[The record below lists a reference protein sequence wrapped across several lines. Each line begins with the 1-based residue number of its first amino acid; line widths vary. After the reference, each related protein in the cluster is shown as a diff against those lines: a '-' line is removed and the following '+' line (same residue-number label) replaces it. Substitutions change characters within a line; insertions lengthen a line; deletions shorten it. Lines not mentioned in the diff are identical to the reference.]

1 MEASYFKTLIQEI
14 TMINECRLAKNG
26 EFTQRA
32 FMNGKI
38 PLSKAESIID
48 IIESDTAAAHKIAL
62 NQYQGH
68 VYKTISQLRQQLM
81 NCLERV
87 EASLEFPDE
96 VGNIK
101 DTTVLDEINK
111 INNAIS
117 PIIKASDYGLTI
129 KHGLKFLI
137 IGEPNVGK
145 SSLLNA
151 LSGEERSIV
160 TSTPG
165 TTRDYIDVSLEYKG
179 IQIQL
184 IDTAGIRKT
193 SNDIEKQGIEKIND
207 LVLKT
212 DGVIHLRDIQ
222 SKHDH
227 LPFNIPK
234 NIPILTVFNKIDTVN
249 KIEKETTDLYI
260 SCKTMT
266 GLTKSKRVIN
276 INIHFNTRL

>member
-1 MEASYFKTLIQEI
+1 
-14 TMINECRLAKNG
+14 
-26 EFTQRA
+26 
-32 FMNGKI
+32 MNGKI

-68 VYKTISQLRQQLM
+68 VYKTISQLRRQLM

-137 IGEPNVGK
+137 IGEPNVG
-145 SSLLNA
+145 N
-151 LSGEERSIV
+151 
-160 TSTPG
+160 
-165 TTRDYIDVSLEYKG
+165 
-179 IQIQL
+179 
-184 IDTAGIRKT
+184 
-193 SNDIEKQGIEKIND
+193 
-207 LVLKT
+207 
-212 DGVIHLRDIQ
+212 HL
-222 SKHDH
+222 
-227 LPFNIPK
+227 
-234 NIPILTVFNKIDTVN
+234 
-249 KIEKETTDLYI
+249 
-260 SCKTMT
+260 C
-266 GLTKSKRVIN
+266 
-276 INIHFNTRL
+276 